1 MSKDLTLHAVS
12 KTGSKK
18 LFGYADTDQIAKSGG
33 VLVLYHGT
41 DADKQRVQKE
51 IDAQEAK
58 LKEAKESKPAD
69 DSKNPADDSKDTKN
83 PADDDSKKPADD
95 SKNPGIDSK
104 NPADTKPKA

>member
-12 KTGSKK
+12 KKGSQK
-18 LFGYADTDQIAKSGG
+18 LFGYADTNQIAESNG
-33 VLVLYHGT
+33 VLVLYKGT

-58 LKEAKESKPAD
+58 LKESK
-69 DSKNPADDSKDTKN
+69 